1 MSEDINP
8 PLKRESDHSVP
19 SGSNK
24 STWIGFEANQS
35 QLSARMYGKEY
46 HELLMEGSTGMR
58 LLGDNSSI
66 HIKASLLME
75 NVNVLFHELCF

>member
-1 MSEDINP
+1 MSKDINP
-8 PLKRESDHSVP
+8 PVKKESDHSVH

-24 STWIGFEANQS
+24 SAWISFKANQP

-46 HELLMEGSTGMR
+46 HELLMGRSTDMR
-58 LLGDNSSI
+58 LLSYNSLI

-75 NVNVLFHELCF
+75 NVKVLFHELCF